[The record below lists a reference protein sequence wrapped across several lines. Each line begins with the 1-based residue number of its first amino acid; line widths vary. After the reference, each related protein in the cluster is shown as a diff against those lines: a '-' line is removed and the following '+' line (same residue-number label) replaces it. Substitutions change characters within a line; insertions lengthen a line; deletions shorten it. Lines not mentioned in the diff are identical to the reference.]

1 MLTFL
6 FFTIYNRFN
15 FNQPYRKTM
24 EYCLRPRR
32 SMLYVPGCNQHYLD
46 RARTLAADSVIL
58 DLGDPILVDAK
69 LQSRDNVVAAVKQGG
84 YGSREVVVRVNNLD
98 SIWGHDDIKAVA
110 NIGADA
116 ILFPNIESAEHVH
129 TALKLLDAA
138 GGSHMPIMVMIESP
152 LAVLNAKEI
161 ASASDR
167 ITCIVMATSDL
178 ISQLHARVTHERS
191 AILTSLSL
199 VILAA
204 RAYGRCVIDGITS
217 DFKNMHSFE
226 YACRLGRDMG
236 LDGKSLVHP
245 AQIAY
250 CNDAYTPKAAEV
262 ANARLIIKAL
272 QEANEG
278 GLGTVVV
285 NDKLVEQHHVKAA
298 QRLLKL
304 SDMIAELE
312 EDFI

>member
-1 MLTFL
+1 
-6 FFTIYNRFN
+6 
-15 FNQPYRKTM
+15 M

-46 RARTLAADSVIL
+46 RARTLPADSMIL
-58 DLGDPILVDAK
+58 DLGDPILVDIK
-69 LQSRDNVVAAVKQGG
+69 VQSRENVVAAIKKGG

-116 ILFPNIESAEHVH
+116 ILFPNIESREDV
-129 TALKLLDAA
+129 LKAIAALDAA

-152 LAVLNAKEI
+152 IAVLNAKEI

-167 ITCIVMATSDL
+167 ITCMVMATSDL
-178 ISQLHARVTHERS
+178 ISQLHARATHERS

-199 VILAA
+199 VVLAA
-204 RAYGRCVIDGITS
+204 RAYGRSVIDGISS

-236 LDGKSLVHP
+236 MDGKSLVHP
-245 AQIAY
+245 VQIAY
-250 CNDAYTPKAAEV
+250 CNDAYTPKATEV
-262 ANARLIIKAL
+262 DNARLIIKAL
-272 QEANEG
+272 QQANVA

-304 SDMIAELE
+304 SDMISELE
-312 EDFI
+312 EEYI

>member
-1 MLTFL
+1 
-6 FFTIYNRFN
+6 
-15 FNQPYRKTM
+15 M

-46 RARTLAADSVIL
+46 RARTLPADSMIL
-58 DLGDPILVDAK
+58 DLGDPILVDVK
-69 LQSRDNVVAAVKQGG
+69 VQSRENVVAAIKKGG

-116 ILFPNIESAEHVH
+116 ILFPNIESKEDV
-129 TALKLLDAA
+129 LKAQSLLDAA

-152 LAVLNAKEI
+152 IAVLNAKEI

-167 ITCIVMATSDL
+167 ITCMVMATSDL
-178 ISQLHARVTHERS
+178 ISQLHAHVTHERS

-204 RAYGRCVIDGITS
+204 RAYGRCVIDGISS

-236 LDGKSLVHP
+236 MDGKSLVHP
-245 AQIAY
+245 VQIAY
-250 CNDAYTPKAAEV
+250 CNDAYTPKATEV
-262 ANARLIIKAL
+262 DNARLIIKAL
-272 QEANEG
+272 QQANVA

>member
-1 MLTFL
+1 
-6 FFTIYNRFN
+6 
-15 FNQPYRKTM
+15 
-24 EYCLRPRR
+24 
-32 SMLYVPGCNQHYLD
+32 MLYVPGCNQHYLD
-46 RARTLAADSVIL
+46 RARTLAADCVIL

-69 LQSRDNVVAAVKQGG
+69 IQSRENVVAAVKQGG

-116 ILFPNIESAEHVH
+116 ILFPNIESREDVLK
-129 TALKLLDAA
+129 ALAYLDEA
-138 GGSHMPIMVMIESP
+138 GGSRMPIMVMIESP
-152 LAVLNAKEI
+152 IAVLNAKEI

-167 ITCIVMATSDL
+167 ISCMVMATSDL

-199 VILAA
+199 VTLAA

-250 CNDAYTPKAAEV
+250 CNDAYTPKAGEV
-262 ANARLIIKAL
+262 DHARLIIKAL
-272 QEANEG
+272 KEANESG
-278 GLGTVVV
+278 RGTVVV
-285 NDKLVEQHHVKAA
+285 NDKLVEHHHIKAA
-298 QRLLKL
+298 QRLIKL
-304 SDMIAELE
+304 HEAIIELE
-312 EDFI
+312 EGYI

>member
-1 MLTFL
+1 
-6 FFTIYNRFN
+6 
-15 FNQPYRKTM
+15 M
-24 EYCLRPRR
+24 ENHIRPRR
-32 SMLYVPGCNQHYLD
+32 SVLYVPGCNQHYLD

-69 LQSRDNVVAAVKQGG
+69 EQSRENVVAAIKQGG
-84 YGSREVVVRVNNLD
+84 YGAREVVVRVNNLD
-98 SIWGHDDIKAVA
+98 SIWGHDDIRAVA

-116 ILFPNIESAEHVH
+116 ILFPNIESREDV
-129 TALKLLDAA
+129 LKAQQLLDEA
-138 GGSHMPIMVMIESP
+138 GGHNVPMMVMIESP

-161 ASASDR
+161 AAASDR
-167 ITCIVMATSDL
+167 VICIVMATSDL
-178 ISQLHARVTHERS
+178 ISQLHAHVTHERV

-204 RAYGRCVIDGITS
+204 RAYGKAVIDGITS

-226 YACRLGRDMG
+226 YACRIGRDMG

-250 CNDAYTPKAAEV
+250 CNDAYTPKATEV

-272 QEANEG
+272 KEANEAG
-278 GLGTVVV
+278 RGTVVV
-285 NDKLVEQHHVKAA
+285 NDKLVEHHHIKAA
-298 QRLLKL
+298 QRLIKL
-304 SDMIAELE
+304 HEAIVELE
-312 EDFI
+312 EEYI